1 MKGNRLKRSSKPSGK
16 SEAWR
21 SRDRKVLWHPFT
33 QQKLWMEEEFPVI
46 ASGKGATLVDLD
58 GRKYLDGV
66 SSLWCNIHGHAR
78 REINAAM
85 KKQLDRVA
93 HATFLGLTNP
103 PAIELGEK
111 LVELAPKGL
120 TRVFY
125 SDNGSTAVEV
135 AAAVGV
141 EEGRALPSDDDG
153 EVLLHPQLLLRERV
167 PENLPVPGAPGL
179 RLSGGRRGAL
189 QRVSFRAGR

>member
-1 MKGNRLKRSSKPSGK
+1 MPSEK
-16 SEAWR
+16 SESWR
-21 SRDRKVLWHPFT
+21 ARDRRVLWHPFT
-33 QQKLWMEEEFPVI
+33 PQKLWMEEDFPVI
-46 ASGKGATLVDLD
+46 VSGRGPYLVDAD

-85 KKQLDRVA
+85 KRQLDRVA

-103 PAIELGEK
+103 PAIELAER
-111 LVELAPKGL
+111 LVELAPRGL

-135 AAAVGV
+135 ALKMAFQYWHQNG
-141 EEGRALPSDDDG
+141 
-153 EVLLHPQLLLRERV
+153 HPARTK
-167 PENLPVPGAPGL
+167 
-179 RLSGGRRGAL
+179 
-189 QRVSFRAGR
+189 F